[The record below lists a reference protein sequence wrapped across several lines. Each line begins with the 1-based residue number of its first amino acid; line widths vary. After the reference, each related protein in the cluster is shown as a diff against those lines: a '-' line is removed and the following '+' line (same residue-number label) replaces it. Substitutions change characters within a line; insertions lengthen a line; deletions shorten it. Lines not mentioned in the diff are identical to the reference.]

1 MSQYIK
7 KVGVTPVRGNGFIVD
22 SFHTNDDKKFNA
34 PSLGAVEDRADNNL
48 LFSSSFSAFNTSG
61 YNVNGWS
68 IEGDNAYTGDIPAAF
83 LPITGLMLP
92 ANFSG
97 TLKSPRFMPTNPYR
111 SVYKDRNY
119 SLTIL
124 YRVGVLPDMTS
135 EPLVGKIEN
144 IVNDTTYVKTFGDS
158 LRVEFSYIA
167 VNGRFTCDL
176 YNLTEYPIHIDSIK
190 YELGP
195 TATSFESIGK
205 DQGVVD
211 TIAQMIENATNI
223 TTPIR
228 VVTFAT
234 PQATIYSGTES
245 YVQGVVD
252 IAGYKTEGVLAV
264 RPIYTED
271 HFLDVISWS
280 ISVDPE
286 DNVRKFRVL
295 FRNSTP
301 YDITF
306 NLQATV
312 LYTKIEEPG
321 NQIFIETY
329 ETKNSK
335 VLQNGE
341 WVNFT
346 GNLIK
351 DGYTAKGILGVAQNV
366 ISGDWLDIVAF
377 YIAND
382 TDDIR
387 KAFICVNNTS
397 GAPIE
402 AKIRFTVLWVKD

>member
-22 SFHTNDDKKFNA
+22 SFHTNDNKKFNA
-34 PSLGAVEDRADNNL
+34 PSIGAVEDRADNNL
-48 LFSSSFSAFNTSG
+48 LFSSAFSAFSSSG
-61 YNVNGWS
+61 QKVNGWS
-68 IEGDNAYTGDIPAAF
+68 IEASNSYTGDMPAAF
-83 LPITGLMLP
+83 LPVTGLMLP

-97 TLKSPRFMPTNPYR
+97 TLTSPRFMPTNPYR
-111 SVYKDRNY
+111 SVYKDRSY

-124 YRVGVLPDMTS
+124 FRVGVLPDMTS

-144 IVNDTTYVKTFGDS
+144 IINDTTYVETFGDS

-167 VNGRFTCDL
+167 ANGRFTCDL
-176 YNLTEYPIHIDSIK
+176 YNLTEYPIHIDAIK

-195 TATSFESIGK
+195 TATSFETIGK
-205 DQGVVD
+205 DQGVID
-211 TIAQMIENATNI
+211 TIAQMIDNATNI

-234 PQATIYSGTES
+234 PQATIYSGEENW
-245 YVQGVVD
+245 VQGVID
-252 IAGYKTEGVLAV
+252 IAGYKSEGILAL
-264 RPIYTED
+264 RPIYTGD
-271 HFLDVISWS
+271 HFLDIISWT
-280 ISVDPE
+280 IEEDPA
-286 DNVRKFRVL
+286 DNVRKFRAY
-295 FRNSTP
+295 FRNSTA

-306 NLQATV
+306 SLQATV

-335 VLQNGE
+335 ILQSGE
-341 WVNFT
+341 WVDFK

-366 ISGDWLDIVAF
+366 ISGNWLDIVAW
-377 YIAND
+377 YLADEDGIK
-382 TDDIR
+382 
-387 KAFICVNNTS
+387 KAFICVQNNS

-402 AKIRFTVLWVKD
+402 AKIRFKILWVKD